1 MPNKVLSNIT
11 SVYTDKSINGWVRG
25 LIWVGTIVVVY
36 VAGKAIYGKLF
47 PSSAEIA
54 QKEREKQLEDD
65 INTAKQTQTPSFLAT
80 QYNTDADAIVAAFS
94 GCDWTS
100 PLVDT
105 SLPIF
110 SFSDSYKTVWGIISN
125 YKNDLDVLSLQKAF
139 GKRTISKHYWCG
151 GDYNDIDLEG
161 AIIKQ
166 LNKSEIDSLNKTLV
180 SKGITKVKF

>member
-1 MPNKVLSNIT
+1 MPNKVLNNIT

-47 PSSAEIA
+47 PSSEEIA

-80 QYNTDADAIVAAFS
+80 QYNRDADSIVAAFS
-94 GCDWTS
+94 GCDPTMSIAILGVLTTS
-100 PLVDT
+100 GV
-105 SLPIF
+105 
-110 SFSDSYKTVWGIISN
+110 TVKDILNS
-125 YKNDLDVLSLQKAF
+125 YKNDLDVLLLQKAF
-139 GKRTISKHYWCG
+139 GTRTITKSWICM
-151 GDYNDIDLEG
+151 GDYTNVDLSA
-161 AIIKQ
+161 AITNQ
-166 LNKSEIDSLNKTLV
+166 LNSSEIAYLNNLLA